1 MGCIGA
7 DACPVLEGQGDPLA
21 SLRSIS
27 ASYQLS
33 VISYQLKVAH
43 CNLSRGDLMKSMLA
57 DKSFKFS
64 VRIIG
69 LARYVKSQKEFELA
83 RQILKSG
90 TSIGANIAE
99 AQRAQSDKDFLSKMY
114 IAAKEANETEYWLRL
129 FREVKIISDKEFY
142 SIHDNLKEIIKMLVS
157 TTKSLESKLKS

>member
-1 MGCIGA
+1 M
-7 DACPVLEGQGDPLA
+7 A
-21 SLRSIS
+21 S
-27 ASYQLS
+27 A
-33 VISYQLKVAH
+33 
-43 CNLSRGDLMKSMLA
+43 LA

-69 LARYVKSQKEFELA
+69 LAKYVRGKKEYELA
-83 RQILKSG
+83 RQILRSG

-129 FREVKIISDKEFY
+129 FREAKIISDKEFF
-142 SIHDNLKEIIKMLVS
+142 SIHDNLKEIIKMLMS
-157 TTKSLESKLKS
+157 ITKTLENKLAK